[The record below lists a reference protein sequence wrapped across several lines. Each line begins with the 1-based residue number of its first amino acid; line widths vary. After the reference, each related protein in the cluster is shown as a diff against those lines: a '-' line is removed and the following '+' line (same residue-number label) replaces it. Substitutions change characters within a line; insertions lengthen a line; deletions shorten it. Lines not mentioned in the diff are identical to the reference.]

1 MHCNYYVNFNI
12 ILGIPNQ
19 LPDCDLP
26 MAIIIV
32 MSLLSSG
39 SVAIVIVLI
48 LMLVRSR
55 VHKRIQYPLSTR
67 VNNPIYEEPDHHIN
81 TDQTIA
87 ISDNVA
93 YTYSVTKFQERQAN
107 IQI

>member
-1 MHCNYYVNFNI
+1 ML
-12 ILGIPNQ
+12 ILDILNQ

-26 MAIIIV
+26 MAMIIVIIV
-32 MSLLSSG
+32 MSLVSSG

-55 VHKRIQYPLSTR
+55 AHKRIQHPLSMR
-67 VNNPIYEEPDHHIN
+67 VNNPIYEEPSHHIVNN

-87 ISDNVA
+87 ISNNVA
-93 YTYSVTKFQERQAN
+93 YSCVTKFQERQAN
-107 IQI
+107 IQ